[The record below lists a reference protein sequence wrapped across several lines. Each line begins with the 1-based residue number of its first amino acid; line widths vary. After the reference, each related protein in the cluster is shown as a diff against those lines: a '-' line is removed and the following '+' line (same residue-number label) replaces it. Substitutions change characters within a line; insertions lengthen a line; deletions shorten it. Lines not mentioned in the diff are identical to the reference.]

1 MITTKYVRDN
11 LEAIRRSLE
20 KRKSDYDIEGVLK
33 LDAEWRRLKTETQTL
48 QEKRNKA
55 SIEVSSLKK
64 KGSNDEADEMIKQLG
79 KIKKSIEENDGSIA
93 RLESNINRLLLALP
107 NALHDSVPYGADESG
122 NLEIKKYKESSK
134 KISGNHEEIALKLGM
149 LDIERAAKVAG
160 ARFYYLKGDLALL
173 DLSISRFAIDLLAGK
188 GYTPVIPPFMMR
200 EYAYKGVTSL
210 EDFDKALYKVG
221 GDEDGDDLK
230 MIATSE
236 HPIAAMYMDEMLEKA
251 MLPIK
256 YAGISPCFRMEAGTH
271 GKDTK
276 GIFRVHQFH
285 KVEQFIFAR
294 QDDSWMLFDELLAN
308 SEEIFA
314 KLDIPYR
321 LVNICTGDIG
331 IVAAKKIDIEA
342 YLPSQGIYREVVS
355 CSNCTDW
362 QALRLNIRYDE
373 EGERKFVHTL
383 NSTAVA
389 TTRTI
394 VAIIENYLNEDGT
407 ITVPEA
413 LVPYMG
419 KRRIGK

>member
-11 LEAIRRSLE
+11 LESIRKSLVRRRS
-20 KRKSDYDIEGVLK
+20 DYNIEEVLK
-33 LDAEWRRLKTETQTL
+33 LDSEWRRLKTETQAL

-55 SIEVSSLKK
+55 SMEVSALKK
-64 KGSNDEADEMIKQLG
+64 KGSNDEAEKMIMQLSE
-79 KIKKSIEENDGSIA
+79 IKENIEENDAKVSK
-93 RLESNINRLLLALP
+93 LESDIYRILLSLP
-107 NALHDSVPYGADESG
+107 NVLHDSVPYGADESE
-122 NLEIKKYKESSK
+122 NVEIKRYREPSK
-134 KISGNHEEIALKLGM
+134 RISRNHEEIALNLGM
-149 LDIERAAKVAG
+149 LDIERAAKIAG

-173 DLSISRFAIDLLAGK
+173 DLSVSRFALDFLASR

-200 EYAYKGVTSL
+200 EDAYKGVTSL
-210 EDFDKALYKVG
+210 EDFDNVLYKVG
-221 GDEDGDDLK
+221 GNEDGKDLK

-236 HPIAAMYMDEMLEKA
+236 HPIAAMYMDEILEKA
-251 MLPIK
+251 RLPIK

-285 KVEQFIFAR
+285 KVEQFIFAK
-294 QDDSWMLFDELLAN
+294 QDESWRLFDEMLAN
-308 SEEIFA
+308 SEDIF
-314 KLDIPYR
+314 KRLDIPYR

-342 YLPSQGIYREVVS
+342 YMPSQGTYREVVS

-362 QALRLNIRYDE
+362 QSLRLNIRYDE
-373 EGERKFVHTL
+373 DGERRFVHTL

-394 VAIIENYLNEDGT
+394 VAIIENYANDDGT

-419 KRRIGK
+419 KRIIGK

>member
-11 LEAIRRSLE
+11 LESIRKSLVRRRS
-20 KRKSDYDIEGVLK
+20 DYNIEEVLK
-33 LDAEWRRLKTETQTL
+33 LDSEWRRLKTETQAL

-55 SIEVSSLKK
+55 SMEVSALKK
-64 KGSNDEADEMIKQLG
+64 KGSNDEAEKMIMQLSE
-79 KIKKSIEENDGSIA
+79 IKENIEENDAKVSK
-93 RLESNINRLLLALP
+93 LESDIYRILLSLP
-107 NALHDSVPYGADESG
+107 NVLHDSVPYGADESE
-122 NLEIKKYKESSK
+122 NVEIKRYREPSK
-134 KISGNHEEIALKLGM
+134 RISRNHEEIALNLGM
-149 LDIERAAKVAG
+149 LDIERAAKIAG

-173 DLSISRFAIDLLAGK
+173 DLSVSRFALDFLASR

-200 EYAYKGVTSL
+200 EDAYKGVTSL
-210 EDFDKALYKVG
+210 EDFDNVLYKVG
-221 GDEDGDDLK
+221 NNEDGKDLK

-236 HPIAAMYMDEMLEKA
+236 HPIAAMYMDEILEKA
-251 MLPIK
+251 RLPIK

-285 KVEQFIFAR
+285 KVEQFIFAK
-294 QDDSWMLFDELLAN
+294 QDESWRLFDEMLAN
-308 SEEIFA
+308 SEDIF
-314 KLDIPYR
+314 KRLDIPYR

-342 YLPSQGIYREVVS
+342 YMPSQGTYREVVS

-362 QALRLNIRYDE
+362 QSLRLNIRYDE
-373 EGERKFVHTL
+373 DGERRFVHTL

-394 VAIIENYLNEDGT
+394 VAIIENYANDDGT

-419 KRRIGK
+419 KRIIGK